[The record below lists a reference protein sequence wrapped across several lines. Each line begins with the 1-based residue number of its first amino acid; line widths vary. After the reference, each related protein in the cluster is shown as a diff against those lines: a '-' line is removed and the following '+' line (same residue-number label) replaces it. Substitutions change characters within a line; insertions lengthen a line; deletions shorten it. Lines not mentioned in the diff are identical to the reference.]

1 MRKYLI
7 PALGALSLSA
17 MIATTA
23 AAHHVCKDD
32 GQLSDTLKS
41 LYGEEMAGTTK
52 KENDP
57 RIELWVSKKGTW
69 STVLVLPNGRSCLK
83 SSGPDAFTEKL
94 RHAKGVEKRA
104 T

>member
-7 PALGALSLSA
+7 PALGVLSLSA
-17 MIATTA
+17 MVVAPA
-23 AAHHVCKDD
+23 SAHHVCKDD

-41 LYGEEMAGTTK
+41 INGEGMAGTTK
-52 KENDP
+52 KEKDR

-69 STVLVLPNGRSCLK
+69 STVLDLPKGRSCLK

-94 RHAKGVEKRA
+94 RRAKGVAKRA